1 MEKGFIKLFHKFCE
15 WEWYDNPNAKV
26 LFIHLLLRANIQT
39 KQWQGITIKR
49 GQLVTSVE
57 KLAVANGL
65 TTQQI
70 RTALRNLQTTKE
82 IEIETTKKYS
92 IITVKN
98 YNLYQVPNKQITKPK
113 SSNNGSYGGVGFS
126 NLTNK
131 QQSANKVANKQITK
145 LKPSDIACYGGVD
158 FSNLTNKLT
167 TTKDNN
173 SNTSYINI
181 SLSSKKIT
189 KEERDILTN
198 YVKKHNLAKTSVR
211 AYVNAIIKNGDY
223 VDILEAE
230 QKKQKKQKTKPKND
244 EVFENTQEDEKHIA
258 EVQKRIKNI
267 LSKRRSTDD
276 R

>member
-15 WEWYDNPNAKV
+15 WEWYDNPNVKV
-26 LFIHLLLRANIQT
+26 LFIHLLLKANIQT

-49 GQLVTSVE
+49 GQLITSIE

-70 RTALRNLQTTKE
+70 RTALKNLQTTKE
-82 IEIETTKKYS
+82 IETVATKKYT

-98 YNLYQVPNKQITKPK
+98 YNLYQEPNKQITKSK
-113 SSNNGSYGGVGFS
+113 SSDNGSYS
-126 NLTNK
+126 M
-131 QQSANKVANKQITK
+131 
-145 LKPSDIACYGGVD
+145 VD

-167 TTKDNN
+167 TTKDNT

-181 SLSSKKIT
+181 SLSIT

-198 YVKKHNLAKTSVR
+198 YVKKHNLAKSSVR

-223 VDILEAE
+223 VDILESE
-230 QKKQKKQKTKPKND
+230 RKRLENKTTVTKQD
-244 EVFENTQEDEKHIA
+244 EVIENSQEEENKIA
-258 EVQKRIKNI
+258 EIQKQIRR
-267 LSKRRSTDD
+267 KRKDF
-276 R
+276 

>member
-15 WEWYDNPNAKV
+15 WEWYDNPNVKV
-26 LFIHLLLRANIQT
+26 LFIHLLLKANIQT

-49 GQLVTSVE
+49 GQLITSVE

-70 RTALRNLQTTKE
+70 RTALKNLQTTKE
-82 IEIETTKKYS
+82 IEIVATKKYS

-98 YNLYQVPNKQITKPK
+98 YNLYQEPNKQITKPK
-113 SSNNGSYGGVGFS
+113 ISNNGSYSMVGFS

-131 QQSANKVANKQITK
+131 QQSANKVVNKQITK
-145 LKPSDIACYGGVD
+145 PKINDNGKYGCVD

-167 TTKDNN
+167 TTKDNT

-181 SLSSKKIT
+181 SLSIT
-189 KEERDILTN
+189 KEEREILTN
-198 YVKKHNLAKTSVR
+198 YVKKHNLAKSSVR

-223 VDILEAE
+223 VDILENE
-230 QKKQKKQKTKPKND
+230 RKRLENKTTVTKQD
-244 EVFENTQEDEKHIA
+244 EVIENSQEEENRIA
-258 EVQKRIKNI
+258 EIQKQIRR
-267 LSKRRSTDD
+267 KRKDF
-276 R
+276 

>member
-15 WEWYDNPNAKV
+15 WEWYDNPNVKV
-26 LFIHLLLRANIQT
+26 LFIHLLLKANIQT

-49 GQLVTSVE
+49 GQLITSIE

-70 RTALRNLQTTKE
+70 RTALKNLQTTKE
-82 IEIETTKKYS
+82 IEIVSTKKYS

-98 YNLYQVPNKQITKPK
+98 YNLYQEPNKQITKPK
-113 SSNNGSYGGVGFS
+113 TSNNGSYS
-126 NLTNK
+126 R
-131 QQSANKVANKQITK
+131 
-145 LKPSDIACYGGVD
+145 VD

-167 TTKDNN
+167 TTKDNT

-181 SLSSKKIT
+181 SLSNKKIT
-189 KEERDILTN
+189 KEEREILTN
-198 YVKKHNLAKTSVR
+198 YVKKHNLAKSSVR

-230 QKKQKKQKTKPKND
+230 RKRLENKTTVAKQD
-244 EVFENTQEDEKHIA
+244 EVIENSQEEENKIA
-258 EVQKRIKNI
+258 EIQKQIRR
-267 LSKRRSTDD
+267 KRKEL
-276 R
+276 

>member
-15 WEWYDNPNAKV
+15 WEWYDNPNVKV
-26 LFIHLLLRANIQT
+26 LFIHLLLKANIQT

-49 GQLVTSVE
+49 GQLITSIE

-70 RTALRNLQTTKE
+70 RTALKNLQTTKE
-82 IEIETTKKYS
+82 IEIVATKKYT

-98 YNLYQVPNKQITKPK
+98 YNLYQEPNKQITKPK
-113 SSNNGSYGGVGFS
+113 TSNNGSYSRVDFS

-131 QQSANKVANKQITK
+131 QQSANKVVNKQITK
-145 LKPSDIACYGGVD
+145 SKSSDNGHDGGAD

-167 TTKDNN
+167 TTKDNT

-181 SLSSKKIT
+181 SLSNKKIT
-189 KEERDILTN
+189 KEEREILTN
-198 YVKKHNLAKTSVR
+198 YVKKHNLAKSSVR

-223 VDILEAE
+223 VDILGAE
-230 QKKQKKQKTKPKND
+230 RKRLENKTTVTKQN
-244 EVFENTQEDEKHIA
+244 EVIENSQEEENKIA
-258 EVQKRIKNI
+258 EIQKQIRR
-267 LSKRRSTDD
+267 KRKEL
-276 R
+276 

>member
-26 LFIHLLLRANIQT
+26 LFIHLLLKANIQT

-49 GQLVTSVE
+49 GQLITSIE

-70 RTALRNLQTTKE
+70 RTALKNLQTTKE
-82 IEIETTKKYS
+82 IEIVATKKYS

-98 YNLYQVPNKQITKPK
+98 YNLYQEPNKQITKPK
-113 SSNNGSYGGVGFS
+113 SNDNGKYG
-126 NLTNK
+126 
-131 QQSANKVANKQITK
+131 
-145 LKPSDIACYGGVD
+145 CVD

-167 TTKDNN
+167 TTKDNT

-181 SLSSKKIT
+181 SLSIT
-189 KEERDILTN
+189 KEEREILTN
-198 YVKKHNLAKTSVR
+198 YVKKHNLAKSSVR

-223 VDILEAE
+223 VDILENE
-230 QKKQKKQKTKPKND
+230 RKRLENKTTVTKQD
-244 EVFENTQEDEKHIA
+244 EVIENSQEEENKIA
-258 EVQKRIKNI
+258 EIQKQIRR
-267 LSKRRSTDD
+267 KRKDF
-276 R
+276 

>member
-26 LFIHLLLRANIQT
+26 LFIHLLLKANIQT

-49 GQLVTSVE
+49 GQLITSVE

-70 RTALRNLQTTKE
+70 RTALKNLQTTKE
-82 IEIETTKKYS
+82 IEIVATKKYS

-98 YNLYQVPNKQITKPK
+98 YNLYQEPNKQITKPK
-113 SSNNGSYGGVGFS
+113 INDNCKYG
-126 NLTNK
+126 
-131 QQSANKVANKQITK
+131 
-145 LKPSDIACYGGVD
+145 CVD

-167 TTKDNN
+167 TTKDNT

-181 SLSSKKIT
+181 SLSIT
-189 KEERDILTN
+189 KEEREILTN
-198 YVKKHNLAKTSVR
+198 YVKKHNLAKSSVR

-223 VDILEAE
+223 VDILENE
-230 QKKQKKQKTKPKND
+230 RKRLENKTTVTKQD
-244 EVFENTQEDEKHIA
+244 EVIENSQEEENKIA
-258 EVQKRIKNI
+258 EIQKQIRR
-267 LSKRRSTDD
+267 KRKDF
-276 R
+276 

>member
-15 WEWYDNPNAKV
+15 WEWYDNPNVKV
-26 LFIHLLLRANIQT
+26 LFIHLLLKANIQT

-49 GQLVTSVE
+49 GQLITSIE

-70 RTALRNLQTTKE
+70 RTALKNLQTTKE
-82 IEIETTKKYS
+82 IEIVATKKYS

-98 YNLYQVPNKQITKPK
+98 YNLYQEPNKQITKPK
-113 SSNNGSYGGVGFS
+113 TSNNGSYSRVGFS

-131 QQSANKVANKQITK
+131 QQSANKVVNKQITK
-145 LKPSDIACYGGVD
+145 SKSSDNGQYGGAD

-167 TTKDNN
+167 TTKDKRYI
-173 SNTSYINI
+173 NTSINI
-181 SLSSKKIT
+181 SLSHSEKKIT
-189 KEERDILTN
+189 KEEREILTN
-198 YVKKHNLAKTSVR
+198 YVKKHNLAKSSVR

-230 QKKQKKQKTKPKND
+230 RKRLENKTTVTKQD
-244 EVFENTQEDEKHIA
+244 EVIENSQEEENKIA
-258 EVQKRIKNI
+258 EIQKQIRR
-267 LSKRRSTDD
+267 KRKEL
-276 R
+276 